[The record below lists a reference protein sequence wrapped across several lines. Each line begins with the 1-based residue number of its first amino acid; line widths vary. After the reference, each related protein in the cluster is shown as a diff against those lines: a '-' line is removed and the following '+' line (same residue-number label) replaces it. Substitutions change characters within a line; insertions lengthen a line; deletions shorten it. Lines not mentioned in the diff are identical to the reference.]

1 MRPIEPEPEPQ
12 PQQVEEAPA
21 YVLPPAYAVATPS
34 TLPEPVAPAVIGPV
48 ATARLAMSGGTQVPE
63 WTPPP
68 PGMFPA
74 ADLAPQPGE
83 TAAPPRGAGRA
94 TLLAI
99 GVGAVSQV
107 VYWLV
112 TRGTI
117 ENEAAIRYAIV
128 TTLAVY
134 AVVAVIVLRRVANDG
149 HPLRWRGTW
158 PVPASIAYGLALG
171 GGLALGLTSLAH
183 AAGQPGG
190 DSRIALLVSEG
201 DVPHILATVL
211 IACVAAPFLEEI
223 LFRGLFLASMLGRG
237 TRVAVWTSAAA
248 FAVWHLNP
256 SALKYYALMGAVF
269 GYVYLK
275 RGLAGSIAMHA
286 AFNGVLTFMAVSYAL
301 SPGVAVST
309 GSLTLHAPHGWHRAG
324 TESRI
329 PETMVGL
336 DGPSGAQV
344 VMASMRVPTDA
355 DRTWARIVNGGSPD
369 VLGFSTRRETA
380 RIVDLPAGKAVR
392 VRILAEGHDGDL
404 VVIPAGD
411 ETYVLVLVSG
421 GSPRVRADFDKMLRG
436 VSASP

>member
-1 MRPIEPEPEPQ
+1 MRPIEPEPATAP
-12 PQQVEEAPA
+12 VAVAAVVTAPA
-21 YVLPPAYAVATPS
+21 AQASA
-34 TLPEPVAPAVIGPV
+34 EIGPV
-48 ATARLAMSGGTQVPE
+48 AAARLAMAGGSEVPA

-74 ADLAPQPGE
+74 ADLAPRPDE
-83 TAAPPRGAGRA
+83 PVTPARGAGRA

-99 GVGAVSQV
+99 GVGALSQA
-107 VYWLV
+107 VYWWV

-134 AVVAVIVLRRVANDG
+134 AVVAVIVLRRVADDG

-158 PVPASIAYGLALG
+158 PVAGSVAFGLALG

-201 DVPHILATVL
+201 DAPHILATVL
-211 IACVAAPFLEEI
+211 IACVAAPFLEEL

-237 TRVAVWTSAAA
+237 TRLAVWVSAAA

-256 SALKYYALMGAVF
+256 SALRYYALMGAAF
-269 GYVYLK
+269 GAVYLK

-301 SPGVAVST
+301 TPGVVATS
-309 GSLTLHAPHGWHRAG
+309 GDLAMHAPHGWHVAAVPPGTPAG
-324 TESRI
+324 MT
-329 PETMVGL
+329 GL

-344 VMASMRVPTDA
+344 VVASMAMTTDV
-355 DRTWARIVNGGSPD
+355 DRTWTTLSGGAMPT
-369 VLGFSTRRETA
+369 VYGFTTRPETA
-380 RIVDLPAGKAVR
+380 REVDLPAGKAVR
-392 VRILAEGHDGDL
+392 VRILADGHDGDL
-404 VVIPAGD
+404 VVLPDGD
-411 ETYVLVLVSG
+411 TTYVVVLVSG
-421 GSPRVRADFDKMLRG
+421 GSARVRADFDRMLKS
-436 VSASP
+436 VSVG